1 MQTETFTEL
10 EKLSS
15 EEQIQFLK
23 ELIIQQ
29 KNEKSNRSIA
39 IDEAISQIK
48 DHSDIYRIRRLFM
61 QLILVASDQKKD
73 VISEEDHLDIM
84 LIFDLLNVI

>member
-48 DHSDIYRIRRLFM
+48 DHSDIQNTKI
-61 QLILVASDQKKD
+61 IHAV
-73 VISEEDHLDIM
+73 DIGCKRSKEGCD
-84 LIFDLLNVI
+84 F